1 MVGVAEVTVD
11 RQGRLTVPTTFR
23 SAFAERRAPFDV
35 VFGLLGRG
43 QATVHAADM
52 WPSPD
57 EKASFERALR
67 LGDAVNPQRLS
78 SRDLRTV
85 QTFLRLAACRYLDGE
100 IQRGWRIRLPAPVRA
115 WLDLPPVG
123 KARDEAPEPQDTQ
136 VVDSF
141 DNVPTER
148 GQKGKNALGQIIVV
162 GNLGALELWTRS
174 AWASGVAVQSDL
186 LDELATQT
194 VQVLT
199 HAVNIDQPKR

>member
-1 MVGVAEVTVD
+1 M
-11 RQGRLTVPTTFR
+11 
-23 SAFAERRAPFDV
+23 
-35 VFGLLGRG
+35 
-43 QATVHAADM
+43 
-52 WPSPD
+52 
-57 EKASFERALR
+57 
-67 LGDAVNPQRLS
+67 
-78 SRDLRTV
+78 
-85 QTFLRLAACRYLDGE
+85 
-100 IQRGWRIRLPAPVRA
+100 
-115 WLDLPPVG
+115 PPVG